1 MQIKKRD
8 INKTLIAF
16 LFAHFFVWTLIP
28 SISNTNL
35 PLDTIEALAWGSNLE
50 WGFNKHPPLSA
61 LFPTI
66 FFKIFESQ
74 DWAYY
79 LLSQLF
85 VVFTFFIIFKFSED
99 FFKDKTYS
107 LISILLLEGIYFYNF
122 TTPEFNVN
130 VCQLPFWALT
140 VYFCWKSI
148 KQDDIKSW
156 ILFGLFAA
164 LGVLSKYL
172 FFYLIIAIKI
182 FFIRVLLKK
191 KKINLKYFI
200 PGIVCI
206 LVLAPHVIWLTENN
220 YITLNYALERTELG
234 ESNYWNHLLYPLI
247 YLGKQIG
254 VIIPFIIMFLFTIS
268 KFKTKFKLRDERLIF
283 LLAINLIPII
293 LMFLTSLIM
302 GVKIRTMWM
311 TPFYLF
317 SGVLFIYVFQNKI
330 VLHKLKYFFS
340 VFLIMF
346 ISFPVGYLY
355 ISVSQ
360 TDKRTD
366 YPGKEIAKSVET
378 EWNKIIKKNE
388 KKIKRKSIDFVGWD
402 EWYAGNLSYNLKGTT
417 VLMENWIDKL
427 LETEDKNYVLIE
439 KKDSPKKTCALVKQ
453 KPHLFLT
460 NYLMIKGHHVC
471 FISNLKWMSK

>member
-1 MQIKKRD
+1 M
-8 INKTLIAF
+8 
-16 LFAHFFVWTLIP
+16 
-28 SISNTNL
+28 
-35 PLDTIEALAWGSNLE
+35 
-50 WGFNKHPPLSA
+50 
-61 LFPTI
+61 
-66 FFKIFESQ
+66 
-74 DWAYY
+74 
-79 LLSQLF
+79 
-85 VVFTFFIIFKFSED
+85 
-99 FFKDKTYS
+99 
-107 LISILLLEGIYFYNF
+107 
-122 TTPEFNVN
+122 
-130 VCQLPFWALT
+130 
-140 VYFCWKSI
+140 
-148 KQDDIKSW
+148 
-156 ILFGLFAA
+156 
-164 LGVLSKYL
+164 

-340 VFLIMF
+340 VFLIIF

-439 KKDSPKKTCALVKQ
+439 KKDSPKKTCELVKQ